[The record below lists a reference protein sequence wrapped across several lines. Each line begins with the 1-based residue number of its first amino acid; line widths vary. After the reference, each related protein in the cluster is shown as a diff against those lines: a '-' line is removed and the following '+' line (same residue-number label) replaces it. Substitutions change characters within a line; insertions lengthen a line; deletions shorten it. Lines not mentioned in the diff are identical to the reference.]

1 MTLSPSLRG
10 GSSYTGAILPPRP
23 PRLGAAGFTDPVGPG
38 FIIRVIR
45 SGPNPS
51 RRQESRSS
59 PAELTLFC
67 AVPTTPR
74 PFPSSSILLIQT
86 PAPKFRSRVCGPCP
100 FPYPSASVLGPGAP
114 SLCLNVGLGS
124 ISEALNP
131 ASYPGVG
138 FRARGKF
145 VINCRVIPLSKPAL

>member
-38 FIIRVIR
+38 FIKSNKKWAQPKQETGVEVFARRAHPVLR
-45 SGPNPS
+45 CPHHPS
-51 RRQESRSS
+51 
-59 PAELTLFC
+59 PLPHPL
-67 AVPTTPR
+67 
-74 PFPSSSILLIQT
+74 ILRIQT
-86 PAPKFRSRVCGPCP
+86 PAPKFRSRICGPCP

-124 ISEALNP
+124 ASEALNP
-131 ASYPGVG
+131 ASYPRVG

-145 VINCRVIPLSKPAL
+145 GINRRVIPLSKPTL